1 MVEKAPFLRSA
12 RIGIYTGGGSSHSWL
27 WFVDVFERLGLWDL
41 CFLDEAAINEDALR
55 SIDVLAVSGGDTF
68 ALAESLGRSGAE
80 ALRRFVC
87 DGGLYIGSCA
97 GAYLVMPSSK
107 APLNNFNLVNVKIAN
122 LAKSLPP
129 SLKNH
134 DKFFVQY
141 GCSYVFHPVRE
152 EVRLRLESDALFQ
165 GEEFVKA
172 PLFGGP
178 AMLPSE
184 DGTVIASYHSFTEKT
199 VFLTDEEI
207 CRNTLIEKA
216 AIVRSKLGKGCL
228 YLFGPHL
235 EHPLYKDANLLVGR
249 IIAAEKSVQ
258 LNNNIQ
264 AASAPPPVRSSKD
277 LRRQISNARIVAGS
291 MEFMPV
297 KWLIGCKVYEPEKIR
312 VFLEAM
318 WRRLRRLERAHLSG
332 WELDEVISKAARIV
346 SVLRRMHTAIGEG
359 RDATHLAA
367 ELFPLLR
374 ECTSSFF
381 SLYFKTLRSTDIGI
395 SCDRGHL
402 SPAAL

>member
-1 MVEKAPFLRSA
+1 MAEKAPFLNSA

-27 WFVDVFERLGLWDL
+27 WFADIFERLGLWNL
-41 CFLDEAAINEDALR
+41 CFPDEAAIARDALR
-55 SIDVLAVSGGDTF
+55 SLDVLAVSGGDTF
-68 ALAESLGRSGAE
+68 ALAQCLGRSGAE
-80 ALRRFVC
+80 AIKRFVH

-97 GAYLVMPSSK
+97 GAYLVMPSST
-107 APLNNFNLVNVKIAN
+107 APLSLFNLVKVKIAN

-129 SLKNH
+129 SLRNH
-134 DKFFVQY
+134 DKFFIPY
-141 GCSYVFHPVRE
+141 GCRYVFHPVRG
-152 EVRLRLESDALFQ
+152 EVRLRLEPDALFQ
-165 GEEFVKA
+165 GEGFLKA

-178 AMLPSE
+178 AMLPGE
-184 DGTVIASYHSFTEKT
+184 DDIVMASYHSFTEKT

-207 CRNTLIEKA
+207 SRNTLIEKA
-216 AIVRSKLGKGCL
+216 AVVRSKLGKGCL

-235 EHPLYKDANLLVGR
+235 EHPLYRDANFLVGR
-249 IIAAEKSVQ
+249 IINAEKGVQ
-258 LNNNIQ
+258 LNIQ
-264 AASAPPPVRSSKD
+264 RMASTPPPEKNTKD

-318 WRRLRRLERAHLSG
+318 WRRLRRLEWAHLSA

-346 SVLRRMHTAIGEG
+346 SALRRMHAAIGEG
-359 RDATHLAA
+359 RESTHLAA

-374 ECTSSFF
+374 ECTASFF
-381 SLYFKTLRSTDIGI
+381 SLYFKALRSTDEEI
-395 SCDRGHL
+395 SWDRGRL
-402 SPAAL
+402 SIAAL